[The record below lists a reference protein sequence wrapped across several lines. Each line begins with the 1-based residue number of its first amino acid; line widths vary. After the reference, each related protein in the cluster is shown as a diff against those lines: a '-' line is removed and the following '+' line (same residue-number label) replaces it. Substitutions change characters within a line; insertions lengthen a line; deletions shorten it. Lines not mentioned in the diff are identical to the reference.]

1 MSRHALNLFLISMIL
16 LSTACAARK
25 IEKRELPS
33 YEGRAFREV
42 LSERNR
48 IRDIETKFSVLFEKK
63 DSEIRGDAALDI
75 SQSGDM
81 SLRVYSLGFLAMEL
95 TARDGAIKSS
105 PSLDRGKKIILTR
118 GLRDCLFWWDVKD
131 FDLYEEDDRYLLR
144 GPDRDL
150 WVDKKTFLPARQDI
164 YFEDGKV
171 LNVFYDDPTKE
182 NDIWYQSKIRIEFLQ
197 YSVTFTIRHM
207 LYKT

>member
-1 MSRHALNLFLISMIL
+1 MSRRALNLFLISIVL
-16 LSTACAARK
+16 LSTSCAARK
-25 IEKRELPS
+25 IEKIELPS
-33 YEGRAFREV
+33 YEGRAIREV

-48 IRDIETKFSVLFEKK
+48 IRDIETKFAVLFEKK

-75 SQSGDM
+75 SQTGDM

-95 TARDGAIKSS
+95 TARDGVIKSS
-105 PSLDRGKKIILTR
+105 PSLDKGKKIILTR

-131 FDLYEEDDRYLLR
+131 FSLIEKNGYYVLE

-150 WVDKKTFLPARQDI
+150 WVDKKTFLPARQNI

-171 LNVFYDDPTKE
+171 LNVYYDGPTKE

-197 YSVTFTIRHM
+197 YSVTFTVRHM
-207 LYKT
+207 LYKS